1 MGKLRSFYV
10 ELLDPQQVY
19 FAGQTINGRLVVEL
33 DAEMKMREI
42 RLKFKGLAYV
52 HWTEQHSTGS
62 GKNRRTTTRHYS
74 ATENYFDQTVPVYGR
89 GLGMGDDNRLPPGQH
104 VYPFTFTLPPNLPSS
119 FEGGIGYVRYTI
131 KGTIDKP
138 WKFDHNTKRPFTVIA
153 LLDLNTQPNAA
164 CGTQNQQNKFLCCLC
179 CKSGPITGTLSLN
192 RCGYV
197 PGEAIYFNAE
207 IQNMTSRVCGCQVK
221 LSMTTI
227 FHATTKSRSS
237 TNEVAKVLHQDV
249 QPGETETWTGDRLM
263 IPPLPP
269 SFLVGC
275 SIIDINYY
283 LELIVDPSGP
293 AIDLH
298 VPLLII
304 IGTIPLR
311 SVVQQ
316 YQTQFGMTA
325 PQPSALPP
333 PGPAPLAP
341 SAPPM
346 AAAMP
351 DMSNLPPPSYSECVF
366 GKTNIRDEDDSEH
379 TRGEMDYAPAYT
391 YYDWS
396 KQSQFK

>member
-52 HWTEQHSTGS
+52 HWTEQQTISTG
-62 GKNRRTTTRHYS
+62 KTTITTTRHYS
-74 ATENYFDQTVPVYGR
+74 ATENYFEKTVPVYGK
-89 GLGMGDDNRLPPGQH
+89 GLGTGDDNQLPPGQH

-119 FEGGIGYVRYTI
+119 FEGGTGYVRYTI

-164 CGTQNQQNKFLCCLC
+164 TGAQNQESKFLCCLC
-179 CKSGPITGTLSLN
+179 CRSGPISGTVSLN
-192 RCGYV
+192 RSGYV
-197 PGEAIYFNAE
+197 PGEAIHFNAE
-207 IQNMTSRVCGCQVK
+207 IQNMTSRVCGCYVK
-221 LSMTTI
+221 LNMTTI
-227 FHATTKSRSS
+227 FHATTKSK
-237 TNEVAKVLHQDV
+237 TTTTEVARVVHQDV

-275 SIIDINYY
+275 RIIDINYY
-283 LELIVDPSGP
+283 LELTVDPSGP

-298 VPLLII
+298 VPVHVI
-304 IGTIPLR
+304 IGTTPLR

-316 YQTQFGMTA
+316 YQTQFGMST
-325 PQPSALPP
+325 PETPALPS
-333 PGPAPLAP
+333 PGAAPNPSVAP
-341 SAPPM
+341 T
-346 AAAMP
+346 
-351 DMSNLPPPSYSECVF
+351 DKLNLPPPSYSECVF
-366 GKTNIRDEDDSEH
+366 GKTNIREEDDSEH

-396 KQSQFK
+396 KQSQFP